1 MRMIV
6 NLVGLLLAVVGALV
20 VTMVLERRS
29 EEDSL
34 AARTRDALR
43 EIEQTVRLRSTMPG
57 TGLNLRGNPLTIDPA
72 WFEGEPP
79 RNEMIALV
87 HPWLEIASREQAELW
102 HPEIRLAVQPSLA
115 GFWYNPYRG
124 VLRARVPV
132 QVSDERSAELYN
144 QVNGTSLRSIF
155 EPEKAGPGQSR
166 RPGRD
171 PNASA
176 VVDGRSHR
184 SVETEAPGR

>member
-20 VTMVLERRS
+20 VTFVLERRS

-34 AARTRDALR
+34 AAQTRNALR
-43 EIEQTVRLRSTMPG
+43 EIEQTVRLRATMPG
-57 TGLNLRGNPLTIDPA
+57 TELNLRGNAVSIDPK
-72 WFEGEPP
+72 WFGGDPP
-79 RNEMIALV
+79 RNEMVALV

-155 EPEKAGPGQSR
+155 ETEKGSPGLV
-166 RPGRD
+166 RPANGD
-171 PNASA
+171 ANAAA
-176 VVDGRSHR
+176 VVDG
-184 SVETEAPGR
+184 P